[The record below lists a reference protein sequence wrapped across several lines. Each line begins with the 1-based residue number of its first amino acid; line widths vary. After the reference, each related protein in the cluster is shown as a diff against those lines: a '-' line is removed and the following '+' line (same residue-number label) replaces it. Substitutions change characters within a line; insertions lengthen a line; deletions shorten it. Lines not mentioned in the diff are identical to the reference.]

1 MFTVSPVSRAVS
13 NRQLLRK
20 LIVVAAGMF
29 AFGFALVP
37 IYKKI
42 CETTGMY
49 SLGSADVVRN
59 TQIDRSRLLTIE
71 FDANTRGLPW
81 EFRPLQKS
89 VRAHP
94 GEMIQVLYEVHNTS
108 DAPVMGQAIPSYGP
122 QAVAQYVKK
131 VDCFCFARQELK
143 GNETRQMP
151 VQFMVDPQLPR
162 DVTVITMSYTFFR
175 LAGSKA
181 SGAS

>member
-1 MFTVSPVSRAVS
+1 MNVERA

-20 LIVVAAGMF
+20 LVVVATGMF

-42 CETTGMY
+42 CETAGFY
-49 SLGSADVVRN
+49 DLGGADAVGN
-59 TQIDRSRLLTIE
+59 TQVDESRLLTIE

-94 GEMIQVLYEVHNTS
+94 GELIQVLYEVRNAS
-108 DAPVMGQAIPSYGP
+108 DAPVLGQAIPSYGP

-131 VDCFCFARQELK
+131 VECFCFARQELRA
-143 GNETRQMP
+143 NETRQLP
-151 VQFMVDPQLPR
+151 VQFVVDPQLPR
-162 DVTVITMSYTFFR
+162 DVTVITLSYTFFQLGPAR
-175 LAGSKA
+175 
-181 SGAS
+181 SGPG